1 LVLLG
6 FETFQAR
13 RQKPMSTPRNVVGNV
28 AALQRFQVE

>member
-13 RQKPMSTPRNVVGNV
+13 SQKPMSTPRNVVGNV
-28 AALQRFQVE
+28 EALKRFQVE